1 MTDSTAKQTVWIT
14 GSSGFVGHRLVRY
27 FSSHG
32 AFVVGFSR
40 RGCEADHS
48 VIVDLSSHAAVQRL
62 QQVISE
68 GLAPDVIIHAAS
80 KQPGNG
86 KDAEFVFANVYTT
99 QRLLEAIV
107 DRPPQKL
114 IYTSTQSVY
123 QRAASLPVYEDA
135 PAGGAMPYSATK
147 RWGEQLLESMAD
159 VSEVTVLRL
168 PSLYGAGQ
176 ADSFIDGL
184 AQTALRDEPLELFSQ
199 GEVIRDALH
208 VSDVVKA
215 VGACVNRPVERGYTV
230 MNLGCGRPVKTLEY
244 AEALVSALGSAS
256 KIVPVARKASQV
268 DLYANIERARRLIGF
283 APMTLDESMTEY
295 ANELRA

>member
-1 MTDSTAKQTVWIT
+1 M
-14 GSSGFVGHRLVRY
+14 GSSGFLGNRLVRH
-27 FSSHG
+27 FSSQG

-40 RGCEADHS
+40 RGCEADLS
-48 VIVDLSSHAAVQRL
+48 VMVDLSSHAAVDRL
-62 QQVISE
+62 QQVAGD
-68 GLAPDVIIHAAS
+68 GLAPDVVVHAAS
-80 KQPGNG
+80 KQPGSG

-99 QRLLEAIV
+99 QRLVEGLA
-107 DRPPQKL
+107 DYPPQKL

-123 QRAASLPVYEDA
+123 QRPASLPVYEDT

-147 RWGEQLLESMAD
+147 RWSEQLLEAMAD

-184 AQTALRDEPLELFSQ
+184 ARTALRGDPIELFSK
-199 GEVIRDALH
+199 GELIRDALH

-215 VGACVNRPVERGYTV
+215 IGACVNRPAERGYTV
-230 MNLGCGRPVKTLEY
+230 MNLGCGRDITTLEY

-256 KIVPVARKASQV
+256 KIVPVERRASQV

-283 APMTLDESMTEY
+283 EPMTLSESMTEY